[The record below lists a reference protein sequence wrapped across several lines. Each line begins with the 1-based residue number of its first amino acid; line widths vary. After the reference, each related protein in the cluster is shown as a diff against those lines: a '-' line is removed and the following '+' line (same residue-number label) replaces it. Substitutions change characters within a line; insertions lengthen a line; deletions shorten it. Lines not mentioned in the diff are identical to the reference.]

1 MARSRMNK
9 IKTSSQTQEEGDAFF
24 MSLEEAKQAIAEQ
37 YGFLQDRYERSK
49 EGKKRPV

>member
-37 YGFLQDRYERSK
+37 YGFLQERYERSK
-49 EGKKRPV
+49 EGKKRPI